1 MRGSVRIAFIV
12 ALIWCVSSHAAET
25 ATLAGRIVRPGGT
38 LEIQFPIDKAFQ
50 DVDLPL
56 RTISTTIA
64 RAESL
69 RIFPPL
75 VRANIF
81 SRHRST
87 DIVVVKNALE
97 TVM

>member
-1 MRGSVRIAFIV
+1 MTAARGLMIDLLGPDVPQDATQLDTYFK
-12 ALIWCVSSHAAET
+12 ADVSSLTGKEADTINFYARN
-25 ATLAGRIVRPGGT
+25 LKGT
-38 LEIQFPIDKAFQ
+38 IFRCEQSLQ
-50 DVDLPL
+50 L
-56 RTISTTIA
+56 S

-87 DIVVVKNALE
+87 DIAVVKNALE
-97 TVM
+97 TAM